1 MKVLCV
7 ILDGLGDK
15 SYAELNGRTPLE
27 AARTPNLDRL
37 AAGGINGVMFP
48 FGPGIAPSSD
58 IAHFRLFGY
67 PARGYPARGY
77 PGRGYIEAL
86 GEGYDV
92 KDDEVVFRTSFVTVE
107 ESGDRFTVTSRERE
121 NEDILAREAAGLIKD
136 KVIED
141 ARCRF
146 VYTGARQGLLFVSGD
161 VSPDV
166 SDADSLSI
174 DMPVI
179 LVEPLDITGEPAAAR
194 RTADTVNRFMLL
206 SAEALRDQP
215 LNFLITKWPGRPK
228 KIPSFYNLTSFN
240 GAIVANGSLYK
251 GLASALGMGHF
262 PSAEGQSPEDALSG
276 GLEIARKL
284 FKDGFGFVHV
294 HSKVPDQA
302 GHTKNPEYKKT
313 QIERLDKAFEA
324 MDLDRDTLCL
334 ITGDHATPCAGR
346 MIHSGDAVPIL
357 MTGALCG
364 ADDVKSYSEKACR
377 AGALG
382 MFRGKDLMPLILN
395 YTDRANYHGLRPYP
409 FSSNARPTPDR
420 VNPLKPQPKQ

>member
-15 SYAELNGRTPLE
+15 NYAELNGRTPLE
-27 AARTPNLDRL
+27 AADTPNLDRL

-67 PARGYPARGY
+67 PAHGY

-86 GEGYDV
+86 GEGYNV

-107 ESGDRFTVTSRERE
+107 EADDRFTVISRERE
-121 NEDILAREAAGLIKD
+121 DENVLAREAAGMIKD
-136 KVIED
+136 QVID
-141 ARCRF
+141 DVSCRF
-146 VYTGARQGLLFVSGD
+146 VYNGSRQGLLFVSGD

-179 LVEPLDITGEPAAAR
+179 QIEPLDTAGDAAAAG
-194 RTADTVNRFMLL
+194 RTADVVNRFMLL
-206 SAEALRDQP
+206 SADALRDQP
-215 LNFLITKWPGRPK
+215 FNFLITKWPGRK
-228 KIPSFYNLTSFN
+228 KRFPSFYDLTSFK
-240 GAIVANGSLYK
+240 GAIVAEGSLYK
-251 GLASALGMGHF
+251 GLASALGMGYH
-262 PSAEGQSPEDALSG
+262 PSAGGKSPEAVLSG
-276 GLEIARKL
+276 GVDIARRL
-284 FKDGFGFVHV
+284 FDDGYDFIHV

-302 GHTKNPEYKKT
+302 GHAKNPEYKKT
-313 QIERLDKAFEA
+313 QVERLDEAFAA
-324 MDLDRDTLCL
+324 MQPDRDTLCL

-346 MIHSGDAVPIL
+346 MIHSGDAVPVL

-364 ADDVKSYSEKACR
+364 ADDVEIYSEKACR

-382 MFRGKDLMPLILN
+382 VIRGKDLMPLILN

-409 FSSNARPTPDR
+409 FVSNARPTPDR
-420 VNPLKPQPKQ
+420 VNLLTPVPRK